1 MDLQKRKKNLS
12 DIFTISYSYLKSV
25 DLVVY
30 ISLLP
35 EPDVKDLMALEQT
48 DNKHAVWGRLYW
60 YISFFLLILNK
71 LHFRTN
77 AHKSAL
83 EPRTV
88 FTKR

>member
-1 MDLQKRKKNLS
+1 MDFQKRKKILS

-30 ISLLP
+30 ISLPP

-60 YISFFLLILNK
+60 YISFFIDFK
-71 LHFRTN
+71 
-77 AHKSAL
+77 
-83 EPRTV
+83 
-88 FTKR
+88 